1 MNIHGNIKKI
11 EVSFWESIINLMS
24 TSPRF
29 QQALRNGFELVKD
42 HEIVWFAGLILAWT
56 AAGLTVGYFVGFN
69 GLR

>member
-11 EVSFWESIINLMS
+11 EVTFWESIINLMS

-29 QQALRNGFELVKD
+29 QQFLRNGFELVKD
-42 HEIVWFAGLILAWT
+42 HEIIWFAGLILAWT
-56 AAGLTVGYFVGFN
+56 AAGLTVGYFLGFN